1 MITDTVI
8 FNLGKDMVGEVADK
22 VYEAGRK
29 ESLGKIVKKEG
40 AAGHE
45 ILLADEI
52 SEEIIKKS
60 AEMCL
65 VKCPRDAVE
74 KIVTISEGSGIVEYG
89 NPDAED
95 GIFMVIDPIDG
106 TNNNV
111 RPWKTPAPAT
121 CVSIALGSI
130 KDAFK
135 MPHFASIRVGFVR
148 DIFGKATIYALKG
161 EGAYYEGYG
170 KIQSSSIKN
179 LKDTVLGVDLDDKKH
194 FDEVLQK
201 VAPIMKQAKC
211 QRRIGS
217 SILDMWRV
225 ATGEYDA
232 YITISGRMKI
242 YDIAAVKLIIEEAGG
257 VFEESLVGEGKENFL
272 QELLETKDS
281 KCLKNC
287 RFKVITSG
295 NQDLHNKIKGKG
307 RGLLFELNK
316 I

>member
-1 MITDTVI
+1 MINNEVI
-8 FNLGKDMVGEVADK
+8 FNLGKDMALEVSRA
-22 VYEAGRK
+22 VFEAGRK
-29 ESLGKIVKKEG
+29 ESLGKVIKEEG

-65 VKCPRDAVE
+65 AKCPRDVVE

-89 NPDAED
+89 NKQAED

-111 RPWKTPAPAT
+111 RPWKTPAPAV

-130 KDAFK
+130 QDAL
-135 MPHFASIRVGFVR
+135 AQARLESICAGFVK
-148 DIFGKATIYALKG
+148 DIFGGHMVYATRG
-161 EGAYYEGYG
+161 QGAYFDDYG
-170 KIQSSSIKN
+170 KIHSSAITD
-179 LKDTVLGVDLDDKKH
+179 LKDVVLGVDLDDKKH
-194 FDEVLQK
+194 FDEVLAK
-201 VAPIMKQAKC
+201 AAPLMKQTKC

-232 YITISGRMKI
+232 YVTISGRMKV
-242 YDIAAVKLIIEEAGG
+242 YDIAAIKLIIEEAGG
-257 VFEESLVGEGKENFL
+257 FFEEILTGEAEENFL
-272 QELLETKDS
+272 RKLLATKDL
-281 KCLKNC
+281 KCLKDC
-287 RFKVITSG
+287 RFSVVASG
-295 NQDLHNKIKGKG
+295 NRDLHKRIKDM
-307 RGLLFELNK
+307 LAVTF
-316 I
+316 